1 MKATSENFTD
11 LAFTYRL
18 LSRLFKKEIDKDFI
32 TYLNTLNLSDFSDD
46 PKIRRGAALIN
57 TGLNQGRRNF

>member
-46 PKIRRGAALIN
+46 PKIRREPL
-57 TGLNQGRRNF
+57 